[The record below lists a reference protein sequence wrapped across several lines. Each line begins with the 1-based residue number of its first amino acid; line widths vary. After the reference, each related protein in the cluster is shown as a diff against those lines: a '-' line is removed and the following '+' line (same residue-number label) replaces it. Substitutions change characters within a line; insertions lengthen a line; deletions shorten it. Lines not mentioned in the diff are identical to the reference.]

1 MLVLG
6 QKKRKLKR
14 KLYNNAINL
23 YHTLIT
29 IYFNQYNNIV
39 NKEKEDMVIKYD
51 PSNLL
56 IKGYRFIE
64 SKKEVEEKNKSKPEE
79 STTEIV
85 KLRRQKAYDKELFD
99 TSNSTDENND
109 EFIAIPDM
117 LPLEGD

>member
-14 KLYNNAINL
+14 RLYNNAINL

-109 EFIAIPDM
+109 EFIAIPGM

>member
-29 IYFNQYNNIV
+29 IYFNQYSNIV
-39 NKEKEDMVIKYD
+39 NKEKEDVVIKYD

>member
-1 MLVLG
+1 MFVLG

-14 KLYNNAINL
+14 RLYNNAINL

>member
-14 KLYNNAINL
+14 RLYNNAINL

-56 IKGYRFIE
+56 IKGYSFIE

>member
-23 YHTLIT
+23 YHTLIS
-29 IYFNQYNNIV
+29 IYFNQYSNIV

>member
-6 QKKRKLKR
+6 QKKRKLKWR
-14 KLYNNAINL
+14 LYNNAINL

>member
-14 KLYNNAINL
+14 RLYNNAINL

-64 SKKEVEEKNKSKPEE
+64 LKKEVEEKNKSKPEE

>member
-6 QKKRKLKR
+6 QKKRTLNR
-14 KLYNNAINL
+14 RLYNNAINL

-29 IYFNQYNNIV
+29 IYFNQYSNIV

-85 KLRRQKAYDKELFD
+85 KLRKQKAYDKELFD

>member
-14 KLYNNAINL
+14 RLYNNAINL